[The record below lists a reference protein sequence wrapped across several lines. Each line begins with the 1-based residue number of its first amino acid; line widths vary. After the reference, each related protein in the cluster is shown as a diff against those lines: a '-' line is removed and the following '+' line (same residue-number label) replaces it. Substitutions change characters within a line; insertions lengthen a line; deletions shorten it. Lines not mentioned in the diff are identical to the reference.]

1 MLRPTSLLVSLV
13 VLMERLPWPPES
25 PKRLW
30 GRPKTY
36 AERLIRKALV
46 IMIVRRLYTAYALL
60 AVLDQDDAVA
70 GRLRPPWCE
79 HGRFPSRC
87 TWERR
92 RAVLP
97 TSWPGM
103 IGSCGRHPEGA

>member
-13 VLMERLPWPPES
+13 VLMDRLPWPPAS

-30 GRPKTY
+30 GRGKTY

-46 IMIVRRLYTAYALL
+46 IMIGRRLCTAYTLL

-70 GRLRPPWCE
+70 VRLLPLWCE
-79 HGRFPSRC
+79 HGRFPPAAHRK
-87 TWERR
+87 WECRL
-92 RAVLP
+92 AVLP
-97 TSWPGM
+97 TSWPGI
-103 IGSCGRHPEGA
+103 IGSCGRHW